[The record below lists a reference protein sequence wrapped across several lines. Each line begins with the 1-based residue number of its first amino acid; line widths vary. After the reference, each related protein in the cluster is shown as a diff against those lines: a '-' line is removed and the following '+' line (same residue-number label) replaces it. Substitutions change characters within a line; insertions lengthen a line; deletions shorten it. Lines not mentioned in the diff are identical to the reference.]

1 MSSVLTQQTPK
12 TQPWRGII
20 DEYRDRL
27 PVSDAT
33 PVISLREGGTP
44 LVRANVVSER
54 TGCEV
59 WLKVEGANPTGSF
72 KDRGMTMAI
81 SKAAEDGAR
90 AVICASTGNTS
101 ASAAAYAVRAGMVCA
116 VLVPQGK
123 IALGKLSQA
132 LAHGAR
138 LLQVDGNFDD
148 CLTLAR
154 ELSEQ
159 YPVALVNSVN
169 PVRIEGQKTAAFE
182 IVDQLGDAPDIHA
195 LPVGNAGNITA
206 YWRGYR
212 EYADDGVSSRRPRMW
227 GFQAAGAAP
236 IVRGEIVPKPS
247 TVATAIRIGNPAS
260 WQFAIEARDDS
271 GGLIDAVTDREILS
285 AYRLLAAQEGV
296 FVEPAS
302 ASGVAGLLK
311 KAEAGVLDEGQTV
324 VCTVTGHGLKDPD
337 WAIAGAPQ
345 PVTVEADPHAAADS
359 ARTDAVVAAP
369 MFRAATLRVRVPATS
384 ANLGPGYDSFG
395 LALSLYDEIVV
406 RVGEDGLDL
415 DVAGEGAD
423 KVRKDSRNLVIKAM
437 NTAFDRMGGR
447 PRGLEVRCLNRIPHG
462 RGLGSSSAAI
472 VGGLAA
478 ARALTVGGD
487 DRLDDERLL
496 AVATEMEGHPDNV
509 AATVHGGFTM
519 AWTDGGEVGVLRA
532 FPHPDLLPV
541 AFIPGTEVRTTKA
554 RKALPDVVPHGD
566 AALNSARA
574 ALLGRAITD
583 RPDLLMVATEDF
595 LHQEYRRPVMPRT
608 LALVDELR
616 AAGVPAVVSG
626 AGPTVLALTDR
637 ATASDLAAQSR
648 RGWRIEAIE
657 ADRAGCPDPAALTD
671 IALRSRTGGVQVG
684 GRHADSRCGPPGTPG
699 CCEVLRW
706 HHTGYPE
713 CLPHLRF

>member
-1 MSSVLTQQTPK
+1 
-12 TQPWRGII
+12 
-20 DEYRDRL
+20 
-27 PVSDAT
+27 
-33 PVISLREGGTP
+33 
-44 LVRANVVSER
+44 
-54 TGCEV
+54 
-59 WLKVEGANPTGSF
+59 
-72 KDRGMTMAI
+72 
-81 SKAAEDGAR
+81 
-90 AVICASTGNTS
+90 
-101 ASAAAYAVRAGMVCA
+101 
-116 VLVPQGK
+116 
-123 IALGKLSQA
+123 
-132 LAHGAR
+132 
-138 LLQVDGNFDD
+138 
-148 CLTLAR
+148 
-154 ELSEQ
+154 
-159 YPVALVNSVN
+159 
-169 PVRIEGQKTAAFE
+169 
-182 IVDQLGDAPDIHA
+182 
-195 LPVGNAGNITA
+195 
-206 YWRGYR
+206 
-212 EYADDGVSSRRPRMW
+212 
-227 GFQAAGAAP
+227 
-236 IVRGEIVPKPS
+236 
-247 TVATAIRIGNPAS
+247 
-260 WQFAIEARDDS
+260 
-271 GGLIDAVTDREILS
+271 
-285 AYRLLAAQEGV
+285 
-296 FVEPAS
+296 
-302 ASGVAGLLK
+302 
-311 KAEAGVLDEGQTV
+311 
-324 VCTVTGHGLKDPD
+324 
-337 WAIAGAPQ
+337 
-345 PVTVEADPHAAADS
+345 
-359 ARTDAVVAAP
+359 

-462 RGLGSSSAAI
+462 RGLGSSAAAI

-519 AWTDGGEVGVLRA
+519 AWTDGGEVGVLRT

-554 RKALPDVVPHGD
+554 RKVLPDAVPHGD

-574 ALLGRAITD
+574 ALLSRAITD

-637 ATASDLAAQSR
+637 STASDLAAQSR
-648 RGWRIEAIE
+648 RGWRIEAFE
-657 ADRAGCPDPAALTD
+657 ADRE
-671 IALRSRTGGVQVG
+671 GVQI
-684 GRHADSRCGPPGTPG
+684 
-699 CCEVLRW
+699 
-706 HHTGYPE
+706 
-713 CLPHLRF
+713 LPL